1 MMLINPDQPLT
12 LANLMDLNRDED
24 LPSCKLPFVWKLYEM
39 LEDVATSGNDHI
51 VSWVGKGK
59 GFKVH
64 DMSKFVNKIIPMYF
78 KQSKFKSFQRQLYF
92 YNFKRISSG
101 TEEGGYYHPQ
111 FQRGFKTRC
120 LSMKPNKG
128 KRLNKTKTITKSSI
142 PTTKSACSHKKRQT
156 GAPSDWTEKM
166 HSLFDPGVS
175 VTQKESS
182 TPLINQSAEEKA
194 LCDGEMTFVFD
205 GMPFHYLE
213 VPCY

>member
-101 TEEGGYYHPQ
+101 TEEGGYH
-111 FQRGFKTRC
+111 
-120 LSMKPNKG
+120 
-128 KRLNKTKTITKSSI
+128 
-142 PTTKSACSHKKRQT
+142 H
-156 GAPSDWTEKM
+156 GAPNEDNHNREEQLCRLPKKKNVKTNTWSRGEKKGVL
-166 HSLFDPGVS
+166 SLPHIRAA
-175 VTQKESS
+175 T
-182 TPLINQSAEEKA
+182 
-194 LCDGEMTFVFD
+194 
-205 GMPFHYLE
+205 
-213 VPCY
+213 